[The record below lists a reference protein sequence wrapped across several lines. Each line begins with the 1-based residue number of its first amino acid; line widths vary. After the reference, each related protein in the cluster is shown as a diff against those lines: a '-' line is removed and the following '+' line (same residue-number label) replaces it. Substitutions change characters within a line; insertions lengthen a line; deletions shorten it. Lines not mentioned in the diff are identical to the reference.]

1 MRACVRA
8 CVCVC
13 GSTSTYALYCLLY
26 ILSCRELSGS
36 VTSEQ
41 LSLLIAKN
49 VQKSIKLF
57 VMKCEQMVR
66 AHTSMSAYTV
76 LVLLLLYK

>member
-1 MRACVRA
+1 ML
-8 CVCVC
+8 VCVSLC
-13 GSTSTYALYCLLY
+13 AVHVLR
-26 ILSCRELSGS
+26 CRELSGS

-49 VQKSIKLF
+49 VQKSMKLF

-66 AHTSMSAYTV
+66 AHTQCLINPDIATM
-76 LVLLLLYK
+76 L